1 MSTVESPKVQV
12 ITLDREYAELRREIE
27 RAVLAT
33 LAGGRYILGPE
44 VTALERELETYIG
57 CKHAIGCANGTDALI
72 LALRALEIGPGDE
85 VIVPSFTFAA
95 TAEAVALVGA
105 TPVFVDIDLAT
116 FHLDVASA
124 AAGVTSKTK
133 AILPVHL
140 FGECVPAEPL
150 GALAKKHG
158 FAIVEDAAQA
168 IGADANGVRA
178 GALGTIAAFS
188 FYPTK
193 NLGAPGDAGLVTT
206 SDEKLAERVRLIRAH
221 GSRRAYEHECIGLNS
236 RLDEIHAA
244 VLRVKLP
251 HLDAWNAARRRNA
264 KVLREAMKG
273 TRAVAPTELAGGT
286 HVYHHFTIRVPDR
299 DRAIEHLNA
308 RGIGWAIYYPR
319 PLHEQPAFAQWSRGA
334 GSLPSSERA
343 AREVLSVP
351 VGPWLTGTEIER
363 VAEAL
368 ATI

>member
-1 MSTVESPKVQV
+1 MSETGPSKIQV
-12 ITLDREYAELRREIE
+12 VHIDREYAELRGAID
-27 RAVLAT
+27 RAALGV

-44 VTALERELETYIG
+44 VTALERELEKYIG
-57 CKHAIGCANGTDALI
+57 CAHAIGCANGTDALI
-72 LALRALEIGPGDE
+72 LALRALDIGVGDE
-85 VIVPSFTFAA
+85 VVVPSFTFAA

-105 TPVFVDIDLAT
+105 TPVFADIDLAT

-124 AAGVTSKTK
+124 AALITPRTK

-150 GALAKKHG
+150 GALAKKNG
-158 FAIVEDAAQA
+158 LAVVEDAAQA
-168 IGADANGVRA
+168 IGADTRGVRA

-193 NLGAPGDAGLVTT
+193 NLGAPGDGGLVTT
-206 SDEKLAERVRLIRAH
+206 NDPKLAERVRLIRAH
-221 GSRRAYEHECIGLNS
+221 GAKRTYEHELVGLNS

-244 VLRVKLP
+244 ILRVKLP
-251 HLDAWNAARRRNA
+251 HLDAWNATRRRHA
-264 KVLREAMKG
+264 AILRDAMKG
-273 TRAVAPTELAGGT
+273 TRATAPTALAGGT
-286 HVYHHFTIRVPDR
+286 HIYHHFTIRVPDR

-308 RGIGWAIYYPR
+308 RDVGWAIYYPR
-319 PLHEQPAFAQWSRGA
+319 ALHEQPAFAQWGRGP
-334 GSLPSSERA
+334 GSLPNAERA

-351 VGPWLTGTEIER
+351 VGPWLTQPEVER

-368 ATI
+368 ASL